1 MKWQDRRQSDNVED
15 RRGMSS
21 GGNTVVRGGI
31 IRIIILLIIVFGGE
45 NAQMI
50 TPVLEQ
56 MNQGQSTPTEQR
68 DLTTNEIKMGEFPKI
83 VFADTE
89 DIWTKIFK
97 ENGMQ

>member
-1 MKWQDRRQSDNVED
+1 MKWLGRRQSDNVED

-21 GGNTVVRGGI
+21 GGKVVAGGGALG
-31 IRIIILLIIVFGGE
+31 IIILLLNLFGGE

-56 MNQGQSTPTEQR
+56 MNQQQATQAVPSELSEE
-68 DLTTNEIKMGEFPKI
+68 DKLMGEFVST

-89 DIWTKIFK
+89 DIWQKIFMNK
-97 ENGMQ
+97 L